1 MAALRQDFTYT
12 LRRLWAS
19 PGLVLAVV
27 LSIGIGIATN
37 ATVFSMVSR
46 FVLSPAPVS
55 DPGTLKRLH
64 STHDGDFDNF
74 SMPTYIDVRDQA
86 KSFSGIAA
94 YDELVPA
101 SIGGKGEAVRVWGQ
115 ATTANYFDVALPGL
129 AIGRGFT
136 ANEEHSQVIVLGDR
150 LWKRLFASD
159 PQIIG
164 KVVRVSGHP
173 YTVVGV
179 APPGYHGLDVIL
191 DPQFWVP
198 LGNITQL
205 APLGDNTPKIDSKAD
220 RGNHW
225 LDIIGRLKPDVTQA
239 EATAELQTLA
249 GHYAKTYPAT
259 DKGNG
264 FLLTPAGSLPPRDRS
279 TVIAFLA
286 MLSIAVLL
294 VLAIACAN
302 VANLLLARGVARQRE
317 MAIRIALGA
326 KRRQLLRQ
334 MLLESLLMSAGGGVV
349 GILLALWATGGL
361 SAFHFPAPVP
371 LDTSVAVDWR
381 VVLYTFALSVATG
394 LLLGI
399 VPAWIASRPVLTTA
413 LKGEDALARP
423 GRRVNLRSIL
433 VVAQIAMS
441 LVLLCGTGLLLR
453 SLENASNIDIGFRSR
468 GMLMMSVDPRVHGY
482 SPERTTQFFAGLQE
496 RVSALP
502 GVLSVAATDSVPLSG
517 GNRSDGFSVV
527 GQKPEQNV
535 PIVDLFMATPGY
547 FDTLGIPR
555 LLGRD
560 FAHEAASGQKVG
572 IVNEA
577 FVKQLFHGE
586 NPIGRHVNGAGV
598 DYEIVGVVNNIKS
611 RTIGEETRPVLF
623 RSLAQSTAS
632 DPSFLGY
639 TLIVRYQGDS
649 AAVGNEVRAQ
659 IHKLDPAMAVYNSE
673 TMEEHLRDALFLP
686 RLAGTLFGIFGIVGL
701 ILAAVGLYGIMS
713 YSVSRRTREIGIR
726 IALGAQIGSVQRLIV
741 RQGMLLTIIA
751 LALGVPAA
759 LVAAKFSSSFLYGV
773 HPHDLITFVTVPL
786 FLLGVALLA
795 CWIPARRA
803 ARVDPQSALRYE

>member
-1 MAALRQDFTYT
+1 
-12 LRRLWAS
+12 
-19 PGLVLAVV
+19 
-27 LSIGIGIATN
+27 
-37 ATVFSMVSR
+37 
-46 FVLSPAPVS
+46 
-55 DPGTLKRLH
+55 
-64 STHDGDFDNF
+64 
-74 SMPTYIDVRDQA
+74 
-86 KSFSGIAA
+86 
-94 YDELVPA
+94 
-101 SIGGKGEAVRVWGQ
+101 
-115 ATTANYFDVALPGL
+115 
-129 AIGRGFT
+129 
-136 ANEEHSQVIVLGDR
+136 
-150 LWKRLFASD
+150 
-159 PQIIG
+159 
-164 KVVRVSGHP
+164 
-173 YTVVGV
+173 
-179 APPGYHGLDVIL
+179 
-191 DPQFWVP
+191 VP
-198 LGNITQL
+198 LGNIAQL

-225 LDIIGRLKPDVTQA
+225 LDIIGRLKPGITQA

-249 GHYAKTYPAT
+249 GHYAKAYPAT

-264 FLLTPAGSLPPRDRS
+264 FLLTPAGTLPPRALS
-279 TVIAFLA
+279 MVIAFLA

-302 VANLLLARGVARQRE
+302 VANLLLSRGVARQRE

-326 KRRQLLRQ
+326 KRVQLLRQ
-334 MLLESLLMSAGGGVV
+334 MLLESLLMAVGGGVV

-371 LDTSVAVDWR
+371 LDTSVAVDWH

-399 VPAWIASRPVLTTA
+399 VPAWIASRPALTPA

-433 VVAQIAMS
+433 VVAQVAMS

-453 SLENASNIDIGFRSR
+453 SLQNASNIDIGFRSR
-468 GMLMMSVDPRVHGY
+468 GLLMMSVDPRVHGY
-482 SPERTTQFFAGLQE
+482 SPERTTQFFAALQE
-496 RVSALP
+496 RVSPLP
-502 GVLSVAATDSVPLSG
+502 GVLSVAATDSVPLNG

-535 PIVDLFMATPGY
+535 PIVDLFMAMPGY

-577 FVKQLFHGE
+577 FVKQLFRGE
-586 NPIGRHVNGAGV
+586 NPIGRHVSGAGV

-611 RTIGEETRPVLF
+611 RSIGEETRPVLF

-659 IHKLDPAMAVYNSE
+659 IHKLDPAMAVYNVE
-673 TMEEHLRDALFLP
+673 TMEEHLRSALFLP
-686 RLAGTLFGIFGIVGL
+686 RIAGTLFGAFGIIGL
-701 ILAAVGLYGIMS
+701 LLATIGLYGVMS
-713 YSVSRRTREIGIR
+713 YSVTRRTREMGIR
-726 IALGAQIGSVQRLIV
+726 LALGAQRGAVQRLVV
-741 RQGMLLTIIA
+741 RQGMLLTAIA
-751 LALGVPAA
+751 VGLGLPAA
-759 LVAAKFSSSFLYGV
+759 LVGAKFSSSFLYGV
-773 HPHDLITFVTVPL
+773 RPHDLVTFLTVPS
-786 FLLGVALLA
+786 FLMAIALLA